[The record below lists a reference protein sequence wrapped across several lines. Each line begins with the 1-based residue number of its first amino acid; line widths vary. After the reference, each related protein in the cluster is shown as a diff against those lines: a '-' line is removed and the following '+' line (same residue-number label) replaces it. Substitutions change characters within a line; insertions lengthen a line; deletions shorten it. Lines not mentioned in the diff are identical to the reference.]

1 MNEILTQEKSI
12 YLQISDMIKNDILRD
27 IILEEER
34 VPSTN
39 EFAKLYAINP
49 ATAAKGVNILI
60 EEGSFYFLILETIL
74 IVSAMS
80 FGDAYCPTLVSFGA
94 ARKPAAG
101 GMLLSQHLFMLEQLT
116 ILFVLAALIENSKT
130 MQAIRICPLGTA
142 ALLVLILG
150 IGSLI
155 NAISLNGHRVCAGI
169 TMTIVAGLAIAFV
182 VVMGVKCDFE
192 INVEVFRPYNS
203 LGLLLA
209 GLAVDFVGV
218 FMYFK
223 AVSKVDLKL
232 S

>member
-1 MNEILTQEKSI
+1 MKGLGRNVRFMMNRFHKFLILTGGI
-12 YLQISDMIKNDILRD
+12 FLITFTLMNIGRGDFI
-27 IILEEER
+27 
-34 VPSTN
+34 
-39 EFAKLYAINP
+39 AKM
-49 ATAAKGVNILI
+49 V

-101 GMLLSQHLFMLEQLT
+101 GILLSQHLFMLEQLT

-169 TMTIVAGLAIAFV
+169 TMTILAGLAIAFV

-192 INVEVFRPYNS
+192 MNVEVFRPFNS
-203 LGLLLA
+203 LWLLLA

>member
-1 MNEILTQEKSI
+1 MNEILTQEKFI

-27 IILEEER
+27 IILEEEG

-39 EFAKLYAINP
+39 EFAKLYVINP
-49 ATAAKGVNILI
+49 ATAAKDVNILI

-142 ALLVLILG
+142 AL
-150 IGSLI
+150 
-155 NAISLNGHRVCAGI
+155 
-169 TMTIVAGLAIAFV
+169 
-182 VVMGVKCDFE
+182 
-192 INVEVFRPYNS
+192 
-203 LGLLLA
+203 
-209 GLAVDFVGV
+209 
-218 FMYFK
+218 
-223 AVSKVDLKL
+223 
-232 S
+232 